1 MQGGYVRCMPVEFLT
16 DEQAEAYGKF
26 AEEPTKPELERFFF
40 LDDVDR
46 DLIALRRTQHHQ
58 LGFALQMCTVRYV
71 GLFLGEDPLDVP
83 WPVVEH
89 LAQQLGIED
98 ASCVKRYTDRRQT
111 VYDHAWEIRDAY
123 RYHQYEDH
131 EWGRKF
137 RAFLHGRA
145 WTAHAEGPKAL
156 FDHSV
161 GWLRKNRVLLP
172 GVSVLARQVAE
183 VRGMAED
190 RLHSVVAKEVR
201 RADAALPGD
210 LVATLKTAEGKRYSE
225 LERMRRPPTRTTG
238 TALKNALQRVD
249 DIAAFQLGRVKLDK
263 IPPNRLAA
271 LARYGLGTKAPK
283 LERTPE
289 PKRTAMLAAVMRHL
303 EAKAIDDA
311 LDLFEILMATR
322 LISTAKRATDK
333 QRLSTLPQLEK
344 ASRIVARAAGVLI
357 GELEL
362 IEETGA
368 DVDVAALWRALEE
381 VAPRAAVSSAASV
394 VVSLVPE
401 DDGTAETALRGA
413 LALRYNTVKPFLT
426 LLGESRALEAA
437 TGGKRILTGVKR
449 LPALS
454 RRRVE
459 EKPLL
464 PREIDDKLVP
474 PHWRKAV
481 YANAELAQGAVDRD
495 AYVVCVLEQLFRALK
510 RRDIFATPSH
520 RWSDP
525 RARLLQG
532 KGWDA
537 VREDVLAGLSLTE
550 DAVVHLTELTA
561 VLDATWKQMA
571 ERLEE
576 AGPDA
581 KISIEVQPNGRAKL
595 NVEKLNALGEPKS
608 LKWLRERV
616 EKMLPKIDLPDLL
629 FEVHAWTGFLD
640 AFVHLGDGKTRMND
654 LTTSMVALLV
664 SEACS
669 IGMTP
674 VVNPNFEALTR
685 SRLVHVDQYYLRADT
700 IAAANAA
707 LIEAQARVPI
717 VKFWGRGLLASV
729 DGLRFVVPVRTI
741 NAAPSP
747 KYFAKK
753 KGITWLN
760 AINDQV
766 IGIGQ
771 MVVPGTP
778 RDSLFILDALLN
790 LDGGVKPEMV
800 ATDNA
805 SYSDMV
811 FGIFKML
818 GYRFSPRFKDLEDQ
832 RFWTASMPGAEAAGG
847 YGPLEELARNRVNV
861 KKVITHWPDML
872 RVAGSLVTNQV
883 RAYDLLRMFGREGHP
898 TPLGAA
904 FAEYG
909 RIAKTLHLLAVV
921 DPMDDTYRRQMH
933 KQLTVQ
939 ESRHKLARDIC
950 HGKKGTIH
958 QAYRD
963 GMEDQLGALGLVLN
977 AVVLWTTRYIDAAVA
992 QLRAEGHDIKDEDV
1006 ARLSPLKHKNLNCLG
1021 RYNFRASTPAAGALR
1036 PLRDPDAPDLDDDDD
1051 GSDE

>member
-1 MQGGYVRCMPVEFLT
+1 MPVEFLT
-16 DEQAEAYGKF
+16 DEQATAFGSF
-26 AEEPTKPELERFFF
+26 ADEPTRPELERFFF
-40 LDDVDR
+40 LDDEDR
-46 DLIALRRTQHHQ
+46 KLIAKRRGDHNR
-58 LGFALQMCTVRYV
+58 LGFALQMCTVRYI
-71 GLFLGEDPLDVP
+71 GLFLEDPLAVP

-89 LAQQLGIED
+89 LAAQLEIED
-98 ASCVKRYTDRRQT
+98 ASQIKRYTERQMT
-111 VYDHAWEIRDAY
+111 GYEHAWEIREAY
-123 RYHQYEDH
+123 GYHLYEDH
-131 EWGRKF
+131 GQGRKF
-137 RAFLHGRA
+137 RSFLHGRA

-161 GWLRKNRVLLP
+161 GWLRRNRVLLP
-172 GVSVLARQVAE
+172 GVSVLAREVAE
-183 VRGMAED
+183 VRRIAEE
-190 RLHSVVAKEVR
+190 RLHATVAKEVR

-210 LVATLKTAEGKRYSE
+210 LVATLKTSEGKRYSE

-238 TALKNALQRVD
+238 TAMKGALQRVE

-263 IPPNRLAA
+263 IPPNRLSA
-271 LARYGLGTKAPK
+271 LARYGLGTKAAK
-283 LERTPE
+283 LERTSE
-289 PKRTAMLAAVMRHL
+289 PKRTAMLTAVMRHL

-322 LISTAKRATDK
+322 LISAAKRSTDK
-333 QRLSTLPQLEK
+333 QRLSTLPQLEN
-344 ASRIVARAAGVLI
+344 ASRLVARAATVVI
-357 GELEL
+357 EELEL
-362 IEETGA
+362 IEQTGC
-368 DVDVAALWRALEE
+368 DVDVAALWAALEE
-381 VAPRAAVSSAASV
+381 VAPRAALSSAAV
-394 VVSLVPE
+394 TVVSLVPE
-401 DDGTAETALRGA
+401 DENTAETALRSA
-413 LALRYNTVKPFLT
+413 LALRYNTVRPFLS
-426 LLGESRALEAA
+426 LLGESRALDAA
-437 TGGKRILTGVKR
+437 PAGRRILTGVQR

-454 RRRVE
+454 RRKVG

-464 PREIDDKLVP
+464 PREVDEKLVSA
-474 PHWRKAV
+474 HWRKAV
-481 YANAELAQGAVDRD
+481 YANADLPQGAVDRE
-495 AYVVCVLEQLFRALK
+495 AYVVCVLEQLFEALR
-510 RRDIFATPSH
+510 RRDIFASPSH
-520 RWSDP
+520 RWADP
-525 RARLLQG
+525 RARLLAG
-532 KGWDA
+532 KGWEA
-537 VREDVLAGLSLTE
+537 VREDVLAGLSLDE
-550 DAVVHLTELTA
+550 DAEAHLRELTA
-561 VLDATWKQMA
+561 VLDATWRQMA

-576 AGPDA
+576 AGADA

-595 NVEKLNALGEPKS
+595 NVEKLHALGEPKT

-629 FEVHAWTGFLD
+629 FEVHGWTGFLD
-640 AFVHLGDGKTRMND
+640 AFVHPGDGRTRMKD

-674 VVNPNFEALTR
+674 VINPGYEALTR

-717 VKFWGRGLLASV
+717 VQFWGKGLLASV
-729 DGLRFVVPVRTI
+729 DGLRFVVPTRTI

-760 AINDQV
+760 TINDQV

-832 RFWTASMPGAEAAGG
+832 RFWKAQMPGAEAAGG
-847 YGPLEELARNRVNV
+847 YRPLEAIARNKVNV

-898 TPLGAA
+898 TPLGQA

-939 ESRHKLARDIC
+939 ESRHKLAREIC

-963 GMEDQLGALGLVLN
+963 GMEDQLGSLGLVLN

-992 QLRAEGHDIKDEDV
+992 QLRAEGHEIRDEDV
-1006 ARLSPLKHKNLNCLG
+1006 ARLPPLKHKNLNVLG
-1021 RYNFRASTPAAGALR
+1021 RYSFTASQPVDGMR
-1036 PLRDPDAPDLDDDDD
+1036 PLRDPEAVDLDDDDD
-1051 GSDE
+1051 E

>member
-1 MQGGYVRCMPVEFLT
+1 MPVEFLT

-26 AEEPTKPELERFFF
+26 AEEPTQPELERFFF

-89 LAQQLGIED
+89 LAGQLGIED
-98 ASCVKRYTDRRQT
+98 ASCVKRYADRRQT
-111 VYDHAWEIRDAY
+111 VYDHAWEIREAY
-123 RYHQYEDH
+123 GYHLFEDH
-131 EWGRKF
+131 AQGRKF

-145 WTAHAEGPKAL
+145 WTHAEGPKAL

-161 GWLRKNRVLLP
+161 GWLRRNRVLLP

-183 VRGMAED
+183 VRGVAER
-190 RLHSVVAKEVR
+190 RLHATVAKAAR

-210 LVATLKTAEGKRYSE
+210 LVATLKTPEGKRFSE

-238 TALKNALQRVD
+238 TAMKGALQRVD
-249 DIAAFQLGRVKLDK
+249 DIAAFQLGRVKLEQ
-263 IPPNRLAA
+263 IPPNRLSA

-289 PKRTAMLAAVMRHL
+289 PKRTAMLTAVMRHL

-322 LISTAKRATDK
+322 LISTAKRSTDK

-344 ASRIVARAAGVLI
+344 ASRIVARAATVVI
-357 GELEL
+357 EELEL
-362 IEETGA
+362 IEETGC
-368 DVDVAALWRALEE
+368 DVDVAAMWRALEE
-381 VAPRAAVSSAASV
+381 VAPRAALSSAAV
-394 VVSLVPE
+394 TVVSLVPE
-401 DDGTAETALRGA
+401 DDDAAETALRGA
-413 LALRYNTVKPFLT
+413 LALRYNTVKPFLS
-426 LLGESRALEAA
+426 LLGETSALGAA
-437 TGGKRILTGVKR
+437 TGGTRILAGVKR

-454 RRRVE
+454 RRKVG

-464 PREIDDKLVP
+464 PREVDDKLVP
-474 PHWRKAV
+474 AHWRKAV
-481 YANAELAQGAVDRD
+481 YANAELPQGAVDRD

-510 RRDIFATPSH
+510 RRDIYASPSH

-532 KGWDA
+532 KGWEA
-537 VREDVLAGLSLTE
+537 VREDVLAGLSLDE
-550 DAVVHLTELTA
+550 NAEQHLKELIE

-581 KISIEVQPNGRAKL
+581 KISFEMQPGGRAKL
-595 NVEKLNALGEPKS
+595 NVEKLHALGEPKS
-608 LKWLRERV
+608 LNWLRKRV

-629 FEVHAWTGFLD
+629 FEVHGWTGFLD
-640 AFVHLGDGKTRMND
+640 AFVHLGDGKTRMKD
-654 LTTSMVALLV
+654 LTTSVVALLV
-664 SEACS
+664 SEACN

-674 VVNPNFEALTR
+674 VINPNYEALTR
-685 SRLVHVDQYYLRADT
+685 ARLVHVDQYYLRGDT

-717 VKFWGRGLLASV
+717 VQFWGKGLLASV

-741 NAAPSP
+741 NAGPSP

-832 RFWTASMPGAEAAGG
+832 RFWKAQMPGAETAGG
-847 YGPLEELARNRVNV
+847 YGPLEALARNKVNV
-861 KKVITHWPDML
+861 KKVLTAWPDML

-898 TPLGAA
+898 TPLGQA

-921 DPMDDTYRRQMH
+921 DPVDDTYRRQMH

-963 GMEDQLGALGLVLN
+963 GMEDQLGLVLN

-992 QLRAEGHDIKDEDV
+992 QLRTEGHEIRDEDV
-1006 ARLSPLKHKNLNCLG
+1006 ARLSPLKHKNLNVLG
-1021 RYNFRASTPAAGALR
+1021 RYNFTASQPVSGLR

-1051 GSDE
+1051 GTDE